1 MTAEP
6 LLGPREHPSPHRD
19 RVSLAALLL
28 ALATGPAAWVL
39 QLSIDFGVAAAACQP
54 RGVPRPA
61 PPASG
66 WGPEHVFLVCVNLA
80 CLALALAGGFVA
92 LTAWRRSRQ
101 ERPGGAANLIEVG
114 EGRTRFLAACA
125 MMSAAGFAV
134 AILFD
139 TAWPFFVPSCWRFAP

>member
-1 MTAEP
+1 MSAGH
-6 LLGPREHPSPHRD
+6 LLGPREHPAPHRD

-28 ALATGPAAWVL
+28 ALAAGPAAWIL
-39 QLSIDFGVAAAACQP
+39 QLSVDFGVAAAACQP
-54 RGVPRPA
+54 GGVPRAA

-80 CLALALAGGFVA
+80 CLAISVAGGMVALA
-92 LTAWRRSRQ
+92 AWRRSRQ
-101 ERPGGAANLIEVG
+101 EKSGGAATLIEVG

-125 MMSAAGFAV
+125 MMAAAGFAV

-139 TAWPFFVPSCWRFAP
+139 TAWPLFVPSCWRFTP

>member
-19 RVSLAALLL
+19 RVRLETLLL
-28 ALATGPAAWVL
+28 ALAAGPAAWIL
-39 QLSIDFGVAAAACQP
+39 QLSIDFGVAAVACEHG
-54 RGVPRPA
+54 GVPRAA
-61 PPASG
+61 PPNSG

-80 CLALALAGGFVA
+80 CLTIVVAGGLVA
-92 LTAWRRSRQ
+92 RAAWRRSGQ
-101 ERPGGAANLIEVG
+101 EKSGGAATLIEVG

-125 MMSAAGFAV
+125 MMAAAGFAV

-139 TAWPFFVPSCWRFAP
+139 TAWPFFIPSCWRFAP